1 MTTVLSTTEGYNLA
15 SHTIRRVVTT
25 VWNGLTRAAR
35 FTGRLLHS
43 AAKAVVEIGHVSA
56 TGVDLAYTTF
66 LTVSRTSER
75 PRRTLCSFMASARNY
90 SRSSVP
96 VVAAAQIVHAVK
108 QAATDTSDGT

>member
-66 LTVSRTSER
+66 CTVLRTSER

-90 SRSSVP
+90 S
-96 VVAAAQIVHAVK
+96 
-108 QAATDTSDGT
+108 